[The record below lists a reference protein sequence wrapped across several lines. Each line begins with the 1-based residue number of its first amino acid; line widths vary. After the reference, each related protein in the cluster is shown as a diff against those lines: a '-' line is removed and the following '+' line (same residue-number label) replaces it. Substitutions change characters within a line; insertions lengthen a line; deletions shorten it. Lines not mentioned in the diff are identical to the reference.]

1 MAETQSG
8 DAAAQ
13 VLAADAAF
21 RAAVCAGDAAGL
33 DALLTPQFVY
43 IHSTG
48 LEDSRAEFLARAKGG
63 PVTYV
68 KRDVQGVVARVHGDA
83 AALTGHTAIGFQ
95 RAGHPV
101 ETRWSN
107 FLASWVRSGGTW
119 RMAAYCGAPLPDPA

>member
-1 MAETQSG
+1 MPETQTA
-8 DAAAQ
+8 DAKAQ

-21 RAAVCAGDAAGL
+21 RAAVCAGDVVAL
-33 DALLTPQFVY
+33 DALLTPEFVY

-48 LEDSRAEFLARAKGG
+48 LEDSRAEFLARARGG

-68 KRDVQGVVARVHGDA
+68 KRDVQGVVARVHGEA
-83 AALTGHTAIGFQ
+83 AAVTGHTAIGF
-95 RAGHPV
+95 RVADNPV

-107 FLASWVRSGGTW
+107 FLAAWVRAGDGW